1 MSLEFKSIESLD
13 EGFAQSPLGVHYQPD
28 RVYLEEREPDNMQ
41 CYHWHG
47 HVEINLPFEDRVDYL
62 INGRTFTLPANHL
75 GAFWAAVPH
84 RLIERHQCKS
94 MMIAYVPIHTFLYWP
109 LDEPIY
115 NDLLHGAVLASASP
129 YPLAR
134 NHLNLMISD
143 FQEHDETLSA
153 LISDE
158 LLIMLRRVT
167 RYGWRQ
173 LLAPDVTE
181 KRCIARGD
189 PSLVQVQAMLEF
201 IAKNYDRPIT
211 SELIASEVGLHPN
224 YAMNQFKKVMRT
236 SIKQY
241 INRMR
246 INHAKALLAD
256 TRRSILDIALC
267 VGFGSSSRF
276 YVAFKQYEEMT
287 PQAFRLA
294 SVSGQPLVF
303 PKVGVHHRD

>member
-1 MSLEFKSIESLD
+1 MALKFESIESLD
-13 EGFAQSPLGVHYQPD
+13 DGFAQSPLGVHYQPD

-47 HVEINLPFEDRVDYL
+47 HVEINLPFEHDVDYL

-84 RLIERHQCKS
+84 RLIERHQCQS
-94 MMIAYVPIHTFLYWP
+94 MMIAYVPIQTFLYWP

-134 NHLNLMISD
+134 KHLRLLISD

-153 LISDE
+153 LVSDE

-167 RYGWRQ
+167 RYGWRR
-173 LLAPDVTE
+173 LLEPDVTE
-181 KRCIARGD
+181 KRSIARGD

-201 IAKNYDRPIT
+201 MAKNYDKPVTTAI
-211 SELIASEVGLHPN
+211 IAQEVGLHPN

-256 TRRSILDIALC
+256 TRRSILDIALS
-267 VGFGSSSRF
+267 VGFSSNSRF
-276 YVAFKQYEEMT
+276 YAAFKQYEDMT
-287 PQAFRLA
+287 PQEFRAA
-294 SVSGQPLVF
+294 SFGGVSLNIPEGRH
-303 PKVGVHHRD
+303 G